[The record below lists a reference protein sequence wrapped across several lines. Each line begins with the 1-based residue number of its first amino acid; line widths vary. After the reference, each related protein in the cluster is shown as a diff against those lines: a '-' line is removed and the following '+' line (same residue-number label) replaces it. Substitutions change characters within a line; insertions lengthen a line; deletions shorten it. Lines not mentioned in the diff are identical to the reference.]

1 MIHTTLNW
9 FGGSGLPG
17 FSNFY
22 FNLTP
27 SQVNADSAV
36 QATSNFADAIHF
48 YLPSGVS
55 TQASLTAES
64 IDPANG
70 DLLASYT
77 AVVTAPIWAGS
88 ITGPYSAA
96 AGAVINWRT
105 AGIHRG
111 HRVRGRT
118 FIVPAGD
125 TVFTNGGVVA
135 SGAQAA
141 LTTAGQAMVTAGLGV
156 WARPKGP
163 PPVVA
168 GAIYA
173 ATAASVPTK
182 GAILRSRRD

>member
-1 MIHTTLNW
+1 VIHTTLNW

-22 FNLTP
+22 FNLSA

-48 YLPSGVS
+48 HLPAGVS
-55 TQASLTAES
+55 TQASLTAED
-64 IDPANG
+64 IDPATG
-70 DLLASYT
+70 ALLASYT
-77 AVVTAPIWAGS
+77 AVITAPIWAGS
-88 ITGPYSAA
+88 MTGPYSAA
-96 AGAVINWRT
+96 AGAVINWKT
-105 AGIHRG
+105 GGIHNG

-125 TVFTNGGVVA
+125 TAFTSGGVVA
-135 SGAQAA
+135 AATQAA

-156 WARPKGP
+156 WARPKTTP
-163 PPVVA
+163 SVSA
-168 GAIYA
+168 GAVFS
-173 ATAASVPTK
+173 ATAVSVPSK